1 MGTPASSMPVV
12 LLVEDNKMLME
23 VLLTVL
29 PALAPYQFIG
39 VPDGIAGL
47 EQCYALRPV
56 CIVIDVMM
64 PGLNG
69 YQLARVLRGDAETAS
84 IPLII
89 LSALAQEQEQFAG
102 LAAGADHYLIK
113 PVTPQLL
120 VAAIEQAIATSEAE
134 RTAQWQALVDSV
146 PAEERE

>member
-1 MGTPASSMPVV
+1 MSTPPSSLPTV
-12 LLVEDNKMLME
+12 LLVEDNKMLLD

-29 PALAPYQFIG
+29 PRLAPYHFVG
-39 VPDGIAGL
+39 VQDGIVGL
-47 EQCYALRPV
+47 EQCYALRPA
-56 CIVIDVMM
+56 CIIVDIMM

-69 YQLARVLRGDAETAS
+69 YQLARALRGDTETAS

-102 LAAGADHYLIK
+102 LAAGADQYLIK

-120 VAAIEQAIATSEAE
+120 AAAIEQAIAISEAE
-134 RTAQWQALVDSV
+134 RVEHWQALAATL
-146 PAEERE
+146 PAQESE

>member
-1 MGTPASSMPVV
+1 MSAPPSSLPVV
-12 LLVEDNKMLME
+12 LLVEDNKMLLD
-23 VLLTVL
+23 VLLTIL
-29 PALAPYQFIG
+29 PRLAPYQFIG
-39 VPDGIAGL
+39 VPDGVTGL

-56 CIVIDVMM
+56 CIIVDIMM

-69 YQLARVLRGDAETAS
+69 YQLARALRGDAETAS

-102 LAAGADHYLIK
+102 LAAGADQYLIK

-120 VAAIEQAIATSEAE
+120 VAAIEQAIAISEVERAE
-134 RTAQWQALVDSV
+134 HWQALAATM
-146 PAEERE
+146 PADEGE

>member
-1 MGTPASSMPVV
+1 MSTPPSSLPIV
-12 LLVEDNKMLME
+12 LVVEDNKMLLD

-29 PALAPYQFIG
+29 PRLAPYHFIG
-39 VPDGIAGL
+39 VHDGITGL
-47 EQCYALRPV
+47 EQCCALQPA
-56 CIVIDVMM
+56 CIIIDIMM

-69 YQLARVLRGDAETAS
+69 YQLARALRGDAETAS

-102 LAAGADHYLIK
+102 LAAGADQYLIK

-120 VAAIEQAIATSEAE
+120 VAAIEQAVAISEAE
-134 RTAQWQALVDSV
+134 RVEHWQALAATL
-146 PAEERE
+146 PAQESE